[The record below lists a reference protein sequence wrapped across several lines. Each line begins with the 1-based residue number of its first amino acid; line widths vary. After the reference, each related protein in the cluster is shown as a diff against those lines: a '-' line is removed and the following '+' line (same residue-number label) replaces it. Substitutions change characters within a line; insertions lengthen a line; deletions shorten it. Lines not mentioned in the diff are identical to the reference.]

1 MELLRTSRLALRS
14 WTDEDAPAFLDIYGR
29 EEVIRWLGPEP
40 RRVTVTTLE
49 IARERLRHR
58 EQRIAGLPAPL
69 GLWAIVPVDFG
80 HGEPIGTVLLMP
92 LEDDDGPTDLIEVGW
107 HLHPDWQGHGY
118 ATEAARAV
126 LDRAPDAGID
136 EVLALTD
143 LDNEPSQRVAL
154 RLGMNDEGVTDR
166 WFGMRLRQYRKAL
179 GVGEP

>member
-1 MELLRTSRLALRS
+1 MELLRTPRLLLRL
-14 WTDEDAPAFLDIYGR
+14 WVEEDAPAFFDIYSR
-29 EEVIRWLGPEP
+29 HEVVRWLGPQP

-58 EQRIAGLPAPL
+58 EERIAGLAAPL
-69 GLWAIVPVDFG
+69 GLWAIVPVDLG
-80 HGEPIGTVLLMP
+80 RGEPIGTVLLMP

-143 LDNEPSQRVAL
+143 VDNEPSQRVAL